1 MKTTYGLPA
10 KREELIDV
18 LNTAFAEQNLDD
30 EEYENR
36 VKEAL
41 NAKCIEELEVIVFDF
56 PREIKDKLFPN
67 SNKNIAKQKSD
78 FPPAT
83 FSSSSEH
90 SSHSSS
96 EFSSSSQR
104 SSDSEFSS
112 SSSRMTHSTSEF
124 SSSKTTTHLGSE
136 LSNLFPAR
144 SIKAIFT
151 TDKELIPVLT
161 EQSVHFQAVFGTQKI
176 DFRNCRFEGQR
187 FRIDVDSIFSN
198 TTLDLRNQDLAGK
211 HIDIFIKGAL
221 NEIKIYIPNGGTVQ
235 KNTNLILGE
244 YSIKDKRKGFL
255 GQINKFLGNDQIEN
269 ESIAFTI
276 TLHGNTFMGAVKVIY

>member
-41 NAKCIEELEVIVFDF
+41 NAKCIEELEVIIFDF
-56 PREIKDKLFPN
+56 PQEIKNKLFP
-67 SNKNIAKQKSD
+67 SKNISQQKSD
-78 FPPAT
+78 FPPAA
-83 FSSSSEH
+83 
-90 SSHSSS
+90 
-96 EFSSSSQR
+96 FSSSSQR
-104 SSDSEFSS
+104 TSHSKSEHSSPNSHITHSKSEFSS
-112 SSSRMTHSTSEF
+112 FNSTTYVGSEF
-124 SSSKTTTHLGSE
+124 
-136 LSNLFPAR
+136 SNLFPAR
-144 SIKAIFT
+144 SSKAIFT
-151 TDKELIPVLT
+151 TDKELVSVLT
-161 EQSVHFQAVFGTQKI
+161 EKTVHFQAVFGTQKV

-221 NEIKIYIPNGGTVQ
+221 NEIKIYIPNGGTVN
-235 KNTNLILGE
+235 KNATLILGE
-244 YSIKDKRKGFL
+244 YSMKDKRKGFL
-255 GQINKFLGNDQIEN
+255 GQINKFLGNEQVEN
-269 ESIAFTI
+269 DSIPFTI
-276 TLHGNTFMGAVKVIY
+276 TLHGNTFMGAVKIIY

>member
-56 PREIKDKLFPN
+56 PKEIKNKLFPT
-67 SNKNIAKQKSD
+67 SLTTQKSD
-78 FPPAT
+78 FPPAA
-83 FSSSSEH
+83 FSSS
-90 SSHSSS
+90 
-96 EFSSSSQR
+96 
-104 SSDSEFSS
+104 
-112 SSSRMTHSTSEF
+112 THSTTRSR
-124 SSSKTTTHLGSE
+124 SDLA
-136 LSNLFPAR
+136 NLFPAR

-151 TDKELIPVLT
+151 TDKELVPVLT

-244 YSIKDKRKGFL
+244 YSIKDKKNGFMS
-255 GQINKFLGNDQIEN
+255 QVNKFLGNEQAEN
-269 ESIAFTI
+269 KAIAFTI
-276 TLHGNTFMGAVKVIY
+276 TLHGNTFMGSVKVIY

>member
-41 NAKCIEELEVIVFDF
+41 NAKCIEDLELVVFDF
-56 PREIKDKLFPN
+56 PKEIKNQLFPT
-67 SNKNIAKQKSD
+67 SITTQKSD
-78 FPPAT
+78 FPPAA
-83 FSSSSEH
+83 FSSSTKPITCSN
-90 SSHSSS
+90 
-96 EFSSSSQR
+96 
-104 SSDSEFSS
+104 SDA
-112 SSSRMTHSTSEF
+112 
-124 SSSKTTTHLGSE
+124 

-144 SIKAIFT
+144 SSKAIFT
-151 TDKELIPVLT
+151 TDKELVSVLT
-161 EQSVHFQAVFGTQKI
+161 EKSVHFQAVFGTQKV
-176 DFRNCRFEGQR
+176 DFRNCRFEGNR
-187 FRIDVDSIFSN
+187 FRIDVDSVFSN

-211 HIDIFIKGAL
+211 HVDIFIKGAL
-221 NEIKIYIPNGGTVQ
+221 NEIKIYIPRGGVVH
-235 KNTNLILGE
+235 KNTQVILGE

-255 GQINKFLGNDQIEN
+255 GQINKFLGTDQLQP

-276 TLHGNTFMGAVKVIY
+276 TLHGTIFLGNVKVVY

>member
-30 EEYENR
+30 DEYENR

-56 PREIKDKLFPN
+56 PKEIKNKLFPN
-67 SNKNIAKQKSD
+67 KNISQQKSD
-78 FPPAT
+78 FPPAA
-83 FSSSSEH
+83 FSSSSEK

-136 LSNLFPAR
+136 LSNFFPAR
-144 SIKAIFT
+144 SVKAIFT
-151 TDKELIPVLT
+151 TDKELVPVLT

-244 YSIKDKRKGFL
+244 YSIKDKKNGFMS
-255 GQINKFLGNDQIEN
+255 QVNKFLGNEQTEN
-269 ESIAFTI
+269 KAIAFTI
-276 TLHGNTFMGAVKVIY
+276 TLHGNTFMGSVKVIY